1 MPFEEEKKVSS
12 LNWKDGYMC
21 VMDRWIDGSL
31 EGGQMDRLILGQ
43 TDGQVDRWI
52 DRLMDGQMD
61 MDRWIDEW
69 MV

>member
-1 MPFEEEKKVSS
+1 MPFEEEKNVSS
-12 LNWKDGYMC
+12 LDWKDGYYG
-21 VMDRWIDGSL
+21 VLWIDGSL